1 MGNHY
6 LWSGLAS
13 CWDTAGHPV
22 DCAGSRQD
30 ADFQPGHH
38 WPEPR
43 FADHGELIV
52 DLGTGLTWTRNANPM
67 DFPATWSE
75 ALDFVRRMNARATHG
90 HTDWRMPNRRELRSL
105 ISHAARKPAL
115 PANHP
120 FRGVFLGW
128 YWTCTTS
135 ALAPAYAWYVHMEGG
150 RMFYGRK
157 DQYCLLWPVRGKS
170 SVLPATGQTICY
182 DEQGR
187 EIACSGSLQDGEF
200 RAGVA
205 WPSPRFTI
213 LDSGVRDELTG
224 LVWTR
229 SADLAGNPVTWKA
242 ALDLAADL
250 AARDGLP
257 WRLPSI
263 NELES
268 LVDASRHSPALPAG
282 HPFEHVPEA
291 CWSSSTSFFE
301 PDWAYCLYFHK
312 GAVGVGYKPNPEF
325 AVWLVRDE

>member
-1 MGNHY
+1 MGAHY
-6 LWSGLAS
+6 LWTGLAS
-13 CWDTAGHPV
+13 CWDAAGRPV
-22 DCAGSRQD
+22 DCIGTGQD
-30 ADFQPGHH
+30 AEFRLGRA

-43 FADHGELIV
+43 FEAQGELIL
-52 DLGTGLTWTRNANPM
+52 DLATGLTWTRDANPL
-67 DFPATWSE
+67 DFPATWTE
-75 ALDFVRRMNARATHG
+75 ALEFVRRMNAGAAYG

-115 PANHP
+115 PASHP
-120 FRGVFLGW
+120 FQGVFLGW

-135 ALAPAYAWYVHMEGG
+135 AMATAYAWYVHMEGG

-157 DQYCLLWPVRGKS
+157 DQYCLLWPVRGES
-170 SVLPATGQTICY
+170 SVLPATGQTLCY
-182 DEQGR
+182 DDQGR
-187 EIACSGSLQDGEF
+187 AMPCAGSLQDGEL
-200 RAGVA
+200 RAGVP
-205 WPSPRFTI
+205 WPSPRFTV
-213 LDSGVRDELTG
+213 LGSGVRDELTG

-229 SADLAGNPVTWKA
+229 SADMTGNQVTWKS
-242 ALDLAADL
+242 ALNLAADL
-250 AARDGLP
+250 AARDGLA

-268 LVDASRHSPALPAG
+268 LVDASRHSPALPDS
-282 HPFEHVPEA
+282 HPFQHVPEA

-325 AVWLVRDE
+325 AVWLVRHE